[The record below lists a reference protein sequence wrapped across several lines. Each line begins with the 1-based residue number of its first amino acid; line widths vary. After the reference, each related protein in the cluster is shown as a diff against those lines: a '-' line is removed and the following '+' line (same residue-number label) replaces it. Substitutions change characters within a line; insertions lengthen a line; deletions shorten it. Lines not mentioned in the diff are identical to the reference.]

1 MERKD
6 DNNDII
12 RKARQ
17 KAKQEKEEKESLT
30 KENPDENKLENNINI
45 ENTDEENNEQ
55 LENKVEEN
63 NNEEDEDIIEE
74 DEDFNNKEYV
84 NSEDL
89 QIIKEEIIKDDEHTK
104 KDVKKK
110 KKTYIKIGC
119 FLLLITVMYFGAKR
133 YDSLVYPNIT
143 LYEEDVSKLNEK
155 QLNEKVSDLA
165 NNINNNKII
174 IKLDD
179 KDYEIL
185 LSNIIDKLDVVKV
198 ENEIMSY
205 GKDKTFLEQFGLIY
219 LGVKRNYNFHINVN
233 NEALEKEVNKI
244 YDDTHLS
251 PIEPTLEMNGDKL
264 NIIEGKNGKSIN
276 DKNLENKIIEKIN
289 SNEVGKSNIIIKEE
303 YKQIK
308 PKIDNKD
315 LEGVDYKISSAT
327 TYYGGTGYNRGLN
340 ISNAARK
347 IDKTLLMPGQEFS
360 YEDKVSPV
368 DLSNGYYMAPVII
381 NGTHKNAPGGGVCQ
395 VSTTLYNTQLKAGI
409 LPTERYNHSK
419 SVAYVQRGLDATL
432 ATGSKNLRFKNPY
445 DYPIYIHAYAV
456 GGQITVEF
464 WSNKSVLDGKKYTP
478 VSFVKGNVANTY
490 LYGYNNKGE
499 LIYKK
504 YIDTS
509 IYK

>member
-1 MERKD
+1 MERND

-17 KAKQEKEEKESLT
+17 KAKQEKEENL
-30 KENPDENKLENNINI
+30 DENKLDINNKTEI
-45 ENTDEENNEQ
+45 TDEE
-55 LENKVEEN
+55 KTEELDVKI
-63 NNEEDEDIIEE
+63 EIEEHDYKEDEG
-74 DEDFNNKEYV
+74 FNNKEYV
-84 NSEDL
+84 NSEEL
-89 QIIKEEIIKDDEHTK
+89 ESIKGEIIEEKEHTK
-104 KDVKKK
+104 KNVKNKKK
-110 KKTYIKIGC
+110 IYIGIAC
-119 FLLLITVMYFGAKR
+119 FIVMITIMYFGSKR
-133 YDSLVYPNIT
+133 YDYRVYPDIT

-155 QLNEKVSDLA
+155 QLKTKVNTLA
-165 NNINNNKII
+165 NDINKNKII
-174 IKLDD
+174 IKLED

-185 LSNIIDKLDVVKV
+185 VSNIIDKLDVKKV

-219 LGVKRNYNFHINVN
+219 LSVKRNYNFDIKINK
-233 NEALEKEVNKI
+233 EALEEEVNQI
-244 YDDTHLS
+244 YDDTHVS

-264 NIIEGKNGKSIN
+264 NIIEGENGKSIN
-276 DKNLENKIIEKIN
+276 DKNLINKIIEKIN

-327 TYYGGTGYNRGLN
+327 TYFGGTGYNRGLN
-340 ISNAARK
+340 IANAARK
-347 IDKTLLMPGQEFS
+347 IDQTLLMPGEEFS

-381 NGTHKNAPGGGVCQ
+381 NGTHKDAPGGGVCQ

-445 DYPIYIHAYAV
+445 NYPIYIHAYTV

-509 IYK
+509 IYR

>member
-1 MERKD
+1 MERND

-17 KAKQEKEEKESLT
+17 KAKQEKEENL
-30 KENPDENKLENNINI
+30 DDNKLYINNKTEI
-45 ENTDEENNEQ
+45 TDEG
-55 LENKVEEN
+55 KTEELDVKI
-63 NNEEDEDIIEE
+63 EIEEHDYKEDEG
-74 DEDFNNKEYV
+74 FNNKEYV
-84 NSEDL
+84 NSEEL
-89 QIIKEEIIKDDEHTK
+89 ESIKGEIIEEKEHTK
-104 KDVKKK
+104 KNVKNKKK
-110 KKTYIKIGC
+110 IYIGIAC
-119 FLLLITVMYFGAKR
+119 FFIMITIMYFGSKR
-133 YDSLVYPNIT
+133 YDYRVYPDIT

-155 QLNEKVSDLA
+155 QLNTKVNTLA
-165 NNINNNKII
+165 NDINKNKII

-185 LSNIIDKLDVVKV
+185 VSNIIDKLDVKKV

-219 LGVKRNYNFHINVN
+219 LSVKRNYNFNIKINK
-233 NEALEKEVNKI
+233 EALEEEVNQI
-244 YDDTHLS
+244 YDDTHVL

-264 NIIEGKNGKSIN
+264 NIIEGENGKSIN
-276 DKNLENKIIEKIN
+276 DKNLINKIIEKIN

-327 TYYGGTGYNRGLN
+327 TYFGGTGYNRGLN
-340 ISNAARK
+340 IANAARK
-347 IDKTLLMPGQEFS
+347 IDQTLLMPGEEFS

-381 NGTHKNAPGGGVCQ
+381 NGTHKDAPGGGVCQ

-445 DYPIYIHAYAV
+445 NYPIYIHAYTV

-509 IYK
+509 IYR

>member
-1 MERKD
+1 MERND

-17 KAKQEKEEKESLT
+17 KAKQEKEENL
-30 KENPDENKLENNINI
+30 DDNKLYINNKTEI
-45 ENTDEENNEQ
+45 TDEG
-55 LENKVEEN
+55 KTEELDVKI
-63 NNEEDEDIIEE
+63 EIEEHDYKEDEG
-74 DEDFNNKEYV
+74 FNNKEYV
-84 NSEDL
+84 NSEEL
-89 QIIKEEIIKDDEHTK
+89 ESIKGEIIEEKEHTK
-104 KDVKKK
+104 KNVKNKKK
-110 KKTYIKIGC
+110 IYIGIAC
-119 FLLLITVMYFGAKR
+119 FFIMITIMYFGSKR
-133 YDSLVYPNIT
+133 YDYRVYPDIT

-155 QLNEKVSDLA
+155 QLKTKVNTLA
-165 NNINNNKII
+165 NDINKNKII

-185 LSNIIDKLDVVKV
+185 VSNIIDKLDVKKV

-219 LGVKRNYNFHINVN
+219 LSVKRNYNFNIKINK
-233 NEALEKEVNKI
+233 EALEEEVNQI
-244 YDDTHLS
+244 YDDTHVL

-264 NIIEGKNGKSIN
+264 NIIEGENGKSIN
-276 DKNLENKIIEKIN
+276 DKNLINKIIEKIN

-327 TYYGGTGYNRGLN
+327 TYFGGTGYNRGLN
-340 ISNAARK
+340 IANAARK
-347 IDKTLLMPGQEFS
+347 IDQTLLMPGEEFS

-381 NGTHKNAPGGGVCQ
+381 NGTHKDAPGGGVCQ

-445 DYPIYIHAYAV
+445 NYPIYIHAYTV

-509 IYK
+509 IYR

>member
-30 KENPDENKLENNINI
+30 KENPDENKLENNNNI
-45 ENTDEENNEQ
+45 ESTDEE
-55 LENKVEEN
+55 K
-63 NNEEDEDIIEE
+63 
-74 DEDFNNKEYV
+74 DEDFNNKQYV
-84 NSEDL
+84 NSEEL
-89 QIIKEEIIKDDEHTK
+89 ESIKGEIIEEHEHTK

-119 FLLLITVMYFGAKR
+119 FLLLITIMYFSAKR
-133 YDSLVYPNIT
+133 YDSLVYPDIT
-143 LYEEDVSKLNEK
+143 LYEEDVSKLNEQ
-155 QLNEKVSDLA
+155 QLNAKVSDLA
-165 NNINNNKII
+165 NHINKNKII

-185 LSNIIDKLDVVKV
+185 LSNIIDKLDVKKV
-198 ENEIMSY
+198 ESEIMSY

-219 LGVKRNYNFHINVN
+219 LSVKRNYNFHININ

-244 YDDTHLS
+244 YDDTRVS
-251 PIEPTLEMNGDKL
+251 PTEPTLEMNGDKL
-264 NIIEGKNGKSIN
+264 NIIEGENGKSIN
-276 DKNLENKIIEKIN
+276 DKNLINKIIEKIN
-289 SNEVGKSNIIIKEE
+289 STEVGKSNIIIKEE

-308 PKIDNKD
+308 PKIDSKD

-327 TYYGGTGYNRGLN
+327 TYFGGTGYNRGLN
-340 ISNAARK
+340 ISNASRK
-347 IDKTLLMPGQEFS
+347 IDQTLLMPGEEFS

-381 NGTHKNAPGGGVCQ
+381 NGTHKDAPGGGVCQ

-445 DYPIYIHAYAV
+445 NYPIYIHAYTV

>member
-1 MERKD
+1 MERND

-17 KAKQEKEEKESLT
+17 KAKQEKEKNL
-30 KENPDENKLENNINI
+30 DDNKLYINNKTEI
-45 ENTDEENNEQ
+45 TDEG
-55 LENKVEEN
+55 KTEELDVKI
-63 NNEEDEDIIEE
+63 EIEEHDYKEDEG
-74 DEDFNNKEYV
+74 FNNKEYV
-84 NSEDL
+84 NSEEL
-89 QIIKEEIIKDDEHTK
+89 ESIKGEIIEEKEHTK
-104 KDVKKK
+104 KNVKNKKK
-110 KKTYIKIGC
+110 IYIGIAC
-119 FLLLITVMYFGAKR
+119 FFIMITIMYFGSKR
-133 YDSLVYPNIT
+133 YDYRVYPDIT

-155 QLNEKVSDLA
+155 QLNTKVNTLA
-165 NNINNNKII
+165 NDINKNKII

-185 LSNIIDKLDVVKV
+185 VSNIIDKLDVKKV

-219 LGVKRNYNFHINVN
+219 LSVKRNYNFNIKINK
-233 NEALEKEVNKI
+233 EALEEEVNQI
-244 YDDTHLS
+244 YDDTHVL

-264 NIIEGKNGKSIN
+264 NIIEGENGKSIN
-276 DKNLENKIIEKIN
+276 DKNLINKIIEKIN

-327 TYYGGTGYNRGLN
+327 TYFGGTGYNRGLN
-340 ISNAARK
+340 IANAARK
-347 IDKTLLMPGQEFS
+347 IDQTLLMPGEEFS

-381 NGTHKNAPGGGVCQ
+381 NGTHKDAPGGGVCQ

-445 DYPIYIHAYAV
+445 NYPIYIHAYTV

-509 IYK
+509 IYR